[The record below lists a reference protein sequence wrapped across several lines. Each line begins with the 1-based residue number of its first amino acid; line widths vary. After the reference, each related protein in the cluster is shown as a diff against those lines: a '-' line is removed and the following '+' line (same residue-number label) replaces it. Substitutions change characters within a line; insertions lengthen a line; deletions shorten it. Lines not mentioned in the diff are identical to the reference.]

1 MKKTFSCFLCIVLIV
16 TCFALAGCG
25 SKKETA
31 DLSGSRYLGT
41 WVISSLSIMGESES
55 VTESDDLSKVTLTL
69 LEDGTGHMDSPDEV
83 SSFTWEEVDGGFRT
97 SGDVRMN
104 FKDEG
109 DGIVGKVIGVELHF
123 VKK

>member
-1 MKKTFSCFLCIVLIV
+1 MKKALSTFLCVVLIV
-16 TCFALAGCG
+16 SCFALAGCG
-25 SKKETA
+25 SKKGTA
-31 DLSGSRYLGT
+31 DLSGSKYVGT
-41 WVISSLSIMGESES
+41 WVISNLSIMEENDS

-83 SSFTWEEVDGGFRT
+83 SNFTWEEVDGGFRT
-97 SGDVRMN
+97 SGDVRIN

>member
-1 MKKTFSCFLCIVLIV
+1 MKKALSTFLCVVLIV
-16 TCFALAGCG
+16 SCFALAGCG
-25 SKKETA
+25 SKKGTA
-31 DLSGSRYLGT
+31 DLSGSKYVGT
-41 WVISSLSIMGESES
+41 WVISNLSIMEENDS

-83 SSFTWEEVDGGFRT
+83 SNFTWEEVDGGFKT
-97 SGDVRMN
+97 SGDVKMT